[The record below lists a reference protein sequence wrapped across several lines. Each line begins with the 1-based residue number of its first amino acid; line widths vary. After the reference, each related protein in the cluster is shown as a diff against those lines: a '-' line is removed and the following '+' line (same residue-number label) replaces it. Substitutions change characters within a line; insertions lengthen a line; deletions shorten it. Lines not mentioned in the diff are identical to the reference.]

1 MYIDR
6 INPDLPEGRLLVS
19 SRGFELKDPTLPTSS
34 VPLEQKADKL
44 FQYIEQHGF
53 ERKTMLNMRRT
64 YSLVSARGG
73 LRSMEKYNTLLR
85 EHPADRT
92 FFSRWLLYD
101 YYDMLPSNKRIH
113 ASNYAELSPYYR
125 HLVDDGMRA
134 GQWSG
139 IRDLTISVEASVT
152 TNFLYYLQGL
162 NVNDLSQLS
171 EKQVRDYTRYGTC
184 GPMILYR
191 VSVFLRRYAIVY
203 DDTAVASVLHFFPK
217 EKLVRKVYQALT
229 GEERKTL
236 EQFLLSEDC
245 PLCKRDRAVVIL
257 MLYLG
262 MRSNDVGNLRLGDI
276 DWEHN
281 QIRFLQGKTL
291 GEMTLP
297 LRPVV
302 GNALYDYIV
311 NERPKCDEDRLFI
324 SHRPY
329 AGAYGKCGVNGITNR
344 AYDLAGIRKGNVRK
358 GTHLLRHSLAD
369 EMVNQ
374 GNDITMVTK
383 TLGHLNPNTTLG
395 YLSSNIEQLRLCALS
410 IEPFPVHS
418 KYYRHE

>member
-19 SRGFELKDPTLPTSS
+19 KRGFELKDPTSPTSS
-34 VPLEQKADKL
+34 VPLEQKVDKL
-44 FQYIEQHGF
+44 LQHIEKQGF
-53 ERKTMLNMRRT
+53 ERKTILNMRRT
-64 YSLVSARGG
+64 YSLISARGG
-73 LRSMEKYNTLLR
+73 QRCMETYNALLQ
-85 EHPADRT
+85 EHPTDKI
-92 FFSRWLLYD
+92 FLSRWLLYD
-101 YYDMLPSNKRIH
+101 YYDMLPSGKRIH
-113 ASNYAELSPYYR
+113 ASSYAELSSHYR

-134 GQWSG
+134 GQKCG

-152 TNFLYYLQGL
+152 ANFLHYLQGL
-162 NVNDLSQLS
+162 NVNNFSQLG
-171 EKQVRDYTRYGTC
+171 EMQVRDYTRCGSC

-191 VSVFLRRYAIVY
+191 VSVFLRRYASVY

-229 GEERKTL
+229 SEERETL
-236 EQFLLSEDC
+236 EQFLLSKDC
-245 PLCKRDRAVVIL
+245 PLCKRDRAIVIL

-276 DWEHN
+276 DWEHS
-281 QIRFLQGKTL
+281 QIMFLQGKTL

-324 SHRPY
+324 SHRPH
-329 AGAYGKCGVNGITNR
+329 AGAYGKCSINGITNR
-344 AYDLAGIRKGNVRK
+344 AYDLAGIRKGDVRK

-395 YLSSNIEQLRLCALS
+395 YLSSNIEQLRSCALS
-410 IEPFPVHS
+410 IKPFPVTS

>member
-19 SRGFELKDPTLPTSS
+19 GRGFELKDPSLPISS

-53 ERKTMLNMRRT
+53 EKKAILNMHRT
-64 YSLVSARGG
+64 YSLVSSRGG
-73 LRSMEKYNTLLR
+73 PRGIEKYNVLLS
-85 EHPADRT
+85 EHPKDKNFLA
-92 FFSRWLLYD
+92 RWLLYD
-101 YYDMLPSNKRIH
+101 YYDMLPSGKSIN
-113 ASNYAELSPYYR
+113 ASNYADLSPYYR
-125 HLVDDGMRA
+125 NMVDNGMRA
-134 GQWSG
+134 GQKTG

-152 TNFLYYLQGL
+152 TNFLHYLQGL
-162 NVNDLSQLS
+162 NVNDFSHLT
-171 EKQVRDYTRYGTC
+171 EKQVRDYTRCGTC

-191 VSVFLRRYAIVY
+191 VSVFLRRYASVY
-203 DDTAVASVLHFFPK
+203 DDASVASVLHFFPK
-217 EKLVRKVYQALT
+217 EKLIRKVYQALT
-229 GEERKTL
+229 SEERKAL
-236 EQFLLSEDC
+236 EQFLLSKDC
-245 PLCKRDRAVVIL
+245 PLCKRDKAVVIL

-262 MRSNDVGNLRLGDI
+262 MRSNDVGNLCLGDI

-302 GNALYDYIV
+302 GNALYDYITG
-311 NERPKCDEDRLFI
+311 ERPECGEDRLFV
-324 SHRPY
+324 SHRPH
-329 AGAYGKCGVNGITNR
+329 AGTYGKCSINGITNR
-344 AYDLAGIRKGNVRK
+344 AYALAGVRKGNVRK
-358 GTHLLRHSLAD
+358 GTHLLRHSFAD
-369 EMVNQ
+369 EMINQ

-395 YLSSNIEQLRLCALS
+395 YLSSNIEQLRACALS
-410 IEPFPVHS
+410 IKPFPVNS

>member
-19 SRGFELKDPTLPTSS
+19 ERGFELKDPTLPISP

-53 ERKTMLNMRRT
+53 EKKTILNIRRT
-64 YSLVSARGG
+64 YSRVSARGG
-73 LRSMEKYNTLLR
+73 PRSIEKYNALLR
-85 EHPADRT
+85 ERPADKT
-92 FFSRWLLYD
+92 FLARWLLYD
-101 YYDMLPSNKRIH
+101 YYDMLPSGKSIH
-113 ASNYAELSPYYR
+113 ASNYADLSPYYR
-125 HLVDDGMRA
+125 NLVDNGMRA
-134 GQWSG
+134 GQKAG
-139 IRDLTISVEASVT
+139 IRNLTISVEASVT
-152 TNFLYYLQGL
+152 TNFMHYLQEL
-162 NVNDLSQLS
+162 NVNDLTQLT
-171 EKQVRDYTRYGTC
+171 EKQVRDYTRNGTC

-191 VSVFLRRYAIVY
+191 VSVFLRRYASAY
-203 DDTAVASVLHFFPK
+203 NDATVASVLHFFPK
-217 EKLVRKVYQALT
+217 EKLVRKLYQALT
-229 GEERKTL
+229 GEERKAL
-236 EQFLLSEDC
+236 ERFLLSKEC

-281 QIRFLQGKTL
+281 QIKFLQGKTL

-302 GNALYDYIV
+302 GNALYDYITD
-311 NERPKCDEDRLFI
+311 ERPKCGEDRLFI
-324 SHRPY
+324 SHRPH
-329 AGAYGKCGVNGITNR
+329 AGAYGKCSINGITNR
-344 AYDLAGIRKGNVRK
+344 AYALAGIRKGNVRK

-374 GNDITMVTK
+374 GNDITIVTK

-395 YLSSNIEQLRLCALS
+395 YMSSNIEQLRSCALS
-410 IEPFPVHS
+410 IEPFPVTS